1 MSTVHYLKSEKSK
14 YKLGDF
20 QVTPDKGDFLL
31 FEDSGDLC
39 RITYIE
45 FNGNRFFIEYEF
57 LMNLEPN
64 EYEDVYD
71 IVWQFERIE
80 TKSILIMLG
89 ILMSLI
95 LICTLA
101 FLHFV

>member
-1 MSTVHYLKSEKSK
+1 MSTIHYLQSEKTW

-45 FNGNRFFIEYEF
+45 SNGNRFFIEYEF
-57 LMNLEPN
+57 LMNLEPQ

-71 IVWQFERIE
+71 IVWQFEKLE